1 MKSLLQNPGSLLD
14 FSSST
19 VQKLIKAVGEIFVTP
34 SYCVDEDDAWYGQ
47 AVAKIDEM
55 DACLE
60 RLYSAIRELAG
71 ARRNLSV
78 KESDLSKSLLA
89 LASRDND
96 VSMVQ
101 LCSKLAET
109 HDNLSI
115 AEHHRAEMVSYQLES
130 PLKEQLR
137 TTQELKRV
145 FSERVAKWKEWQE
158 EQRATTR
165 KRDTKTRLELSGRAD
180 TDRARALDEQIE
192 SGDERASQLESD
204 FLTMGDVIR
213 TEYNRYFKQRRD
225 DVKKAVIL
233 YLELL
238 IENEGRVLSYWEAF
252 GVETTDHST
261 APTTAPAPPTTTTTT
276 TAAPA
281 IAQTTADEGTSTAAD
296 DDDDDEGGDGLSV
309 ELSGDDVDDYDLGG
323 DYGH

>member
-1 MKSLLQNPGSLLD
+1 
-14 FSSST
+14 

-34 SYCVDEDDAWYGQ
+34 SYSVDEDDAWYGQ

-60 RLYSAIRELAG
+60 RLHSAIKEFAG
-71 ARRNLSV
+71 VRCNLSV

-130 PLKEQLR
+130 PLKEQMR
-137 TTQELKRV
+137 TTQALKRV
-145 FSERVAKWKEWQE
+145 FAERVAKWKEWQE
-158 EQRATTR
+158 ELQATSR

-192 SGDERASQLESD
+192 SGDERASQLDSD

-252 GVETTDHST
+252 GVETTAHST
-261 APTTAPAPPTTTTTT
+261 APTAVDPAPSTAPPTKTT
-276 TAAPA
+276 TAPVSA

-296 DDDDDEGGDGLSV
+296 DDDDEKRGNGLDV
-309 ELSGDDVDDYDLGG
+309 DLSDDDVDDYDLGG